1 LINLYLYIWEKEDDA
16 DNKETLFKQSLMQAF
31 PSMTEKIWGGGDE
44 DELGDDYEQIIPQT
58 IEEFVS
64 LEKLLSNLE
73 MSAKD
78 LEKS

>member
-1 LINLYLYIWEKEDDA
+1 
-16 DNKETLFKQSLMQAF
+16 MQAF

-44 DELGDDYEQIIPQT
+44 DELGDDYEQIIPET
-58 IEEFVS
+58 MEEFVS